1 LNEEKHNSKIHI
13 WLLFDWG
20 DTLMRVYPKVRG
32 PMTSW
37 PRVAAV
43 PGAAASLAS
52 LSARYHLAVATN
64 AADSDE
70 DQIRAALKRGG
81 LDTWIEQIFCARNLG
96 FQKPQAEYFQAIIK
110 RLISPPNH
118 MVMIGDSYSSDV
130 QGAVQAG
137 LSAIWFNPLSK
148 EQRQGAGYC
157 TVHGL
162 SEIETVLQSWF
173 PNYRG
178 DSYTG

>member
-1 LNEEKHNSKIHI
+1 
-13 WLLFDWG
+13 
-20 DTLMRVYPKVRG
+20 MRVYPGVRG
-32 PMTSW
+32 PMASW

-43 PGAAASLAS
+43 QGAAASLAR

-70 DQIRAALKRGG
+70 DQIRAALKRAG
-81 LDTWIEQIFCARNLG
+81 LDTWIQQIFCARNLG
-96 FQKPQAEYFQAIIK
+96 FQKPQAEYFQAILK
-110 RLISPPNH
+110 RLKTQPNH
-118 MVMIGDSYSSDV
+118 MVMIGDSYSSDI

-157 TVHGL
+157 TVHAL
-162 SEIETVLQSWF
+162 SEIEAVLQNWF
-173 PNYRG
+173 PDDHENSFSGLKR
-178 DSYTG
+178 ST